1 MKQEKQKNN
10 LILITGMSGAGQT
23 TALKHMEDMGY
34 ETIDNLPLFILEEL
48 VEATFKKDSKPLCIG
63 LGVRTRDFKEAVL
76 IEKVSKLSQKTDL
89 NLSLVFFDCEEQ
101 ILQRRYIE
109 TRRRHPLALDRP
121 VIDGITHE
129 RHRLKKV
136 LDRSDITID
145 TSRLNPK
152 ELKRIL
158 MGYFGLK
165 DSPSLTI
172 QVMSFSYRRGLPR
185 EADLVFDMR
194 FLDNPHYVDS
204 LRALTGI
211 DQPIIDFISKDKNY
225 KTFFDKLTDM
235 IVPLIPEYQ
244 KEGKSYLTIGI
255 GCTGGKHRS
264 VFVAQQLGEWIEK
277 NLNHSTMILHRDL
290 DRLKARN

>member
-1 MKQEKQKNN
+1 M
-10 LILITGMSGAGQT
+10 
-23 TALKHMEDMGY
+23 
-34 ETIDNLPLFILEEL
+34 
-48 VEATFKKDSKPLCIG
+48 
-63 LGVRTRDFKEAVL
+63 L